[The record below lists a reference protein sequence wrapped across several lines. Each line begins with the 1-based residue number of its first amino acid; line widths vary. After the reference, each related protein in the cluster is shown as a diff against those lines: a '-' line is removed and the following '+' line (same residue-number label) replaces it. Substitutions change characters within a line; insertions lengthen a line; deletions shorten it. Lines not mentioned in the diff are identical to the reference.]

1 MPVFLLDPLD
11 LLYKRNNLL
20 SFQVLEFNL
29 NNVFSSENRVLQ
41 VK

>member
-1 MPVFLLDPLD
+1 MPVFLLDLLD